1 MRVRLVGEKWLEEVK
16 KSLNFATGDQVQK
29 PILQFIFIFFQDAI
43 VLVIFIFF
51 LEFWFFF
58 EVFLSDFPSIQN
70 LVTYEFDPRFG
81 FSSS

>member
-43 VLVIFIFF
+43 VLVIF
-51 LEFWFFF
+51 FFF
-58 EVFLSDFPSIQN
+58 FGI
-70 LVTYEFDPRFG
+70 LVLF
-81 FSSS
+81 

>member
-43 VLVIFIFF
+43 VLVIF
-51 LEFWFFF
+51 FFF
-58 EVFLSDFPSIQN
+58 GI
-70 LVTYEFDPRFG
+70 LVLF
-81 FSSS
+81 